1 MRALVAGLGI
11 LGILVAAAPGMAAD
25 LASGKKVYEKQCLE
39 CHGEKG
45 KGDGP
50 EAKDLE
56 KKPADYTDKAKM
68 AKFTDEELKKVTREG
83 KKPMAAFGKKLSAK
97 EVDDVIAYVRTFA
110 K

>member
-1 MRALVAGLGI
+1 MKVLGFVVALVLLSSVVSAS
-11 LGILVAAAPGMAAD
+11 AAD
-25 LASGKKVYEKQCLE
+25 LANGRKVYEKHCLE
-39 CHGEKG
+39 CHGKTG

-50 EAKDLE
+50 EAQDLE

-68 AKFTDEELKKVTREG
+68 AKLTDEELRKVTREG

-97 EVDDVIAYVRTFA
+97 DVDDVIGLIRTFA